1 MRKKL
6 VIGALL
12 LCLGGTATAHAT
24 TNDFT
29 FTFAH
34 RVIGTKEFDLK
45 NKYTKTTNLAHTYQ
59 YGTQDASDY
68 TAKYRVDLDGNG
80 WLNPNYEGKF
90 KAADGYNHDQKYKK
104 IEKNTY
110 TVNVLAKTD
119 SSHSGAVWID
129 GGGEIK
135 YYTK

>member
-59 YGTQDASDY
+59 YGTHDASDY
-68 TAKYRVDLDGNG
+68 TTKYRLFQMETDG
-80 WLNPNYEGKF
+80 LNQIMRG
-90 KAADGYNHDQKYKK
+90 
-104 IEKNTY
+104 I
-110 TVNVLAKTD
+110 LR
-119 SSHSGAVWID
+119 
-129 GGGEIK
+129 
-135 YYTK
+135 